1 LRGSAFSELIDRQP
15 MARAWP
21 RATAPHL
28 ACNQLLEEKRM
39 VKQTR
44 FSIWFLAVVVL
55 LLALFAGCGGDDD
68 DGDGHGDK
76 TEKRKPV
83 AGTFVG
89 RIPETEAFVSVVA
102 SPPAEGRDKRD
113 VTVFVCDARRVCE
126 LFSGSAAGNRFT
138 ATSDGNGEAEGT
150 LSGKAATGSVELPDG
165 ETVRYRAGA
174 APATAGVY
182 DLTVSAAGKLRGASA
197 AGVALKG
204 ESTLPPPGSGSLKL
218 ADGTRRKFEVT
229 KSSAEDAAQLRAGQ
243 VRLIVLP
250 DGQMRGAGKSRRGG
264 SDFFIASA

>member
-1 LRGSAFSELIDRQP
+1 LSNRVGFCASL
-15 MARAWP
+15 
-21 RATAPHL
+21 
-28 ACNQLLEEKRM
+28 
-39 VKQTR
+39 
-44 FSIWFLAVVVL
+44 LAV

-68 DGDGHGDK
+68 DGDGDGDR
-76 TEKRKPV
+76 TEKGKPV

-89 RIPETEAFVSVVA
+89 RLGESEAFVAVVGA
-102 SPPAEGRDKRD
+102 PPAKGEKRRD
-113 VTVFVCDARRVCE
+113 VTAFVCDARRLCAW
-126 LFSGSAAGNRFT
+126 FSGSTSGNEFV
-138 ATSDGNGEAEGT
+138 AESGDVEGEAKGT

-204 ESTLPPPGSGSLKL
+204 ELSLPPPGSGSLKL
-218 ADGTRRKFEVT
+218 ADGTRLKLEVT
-229 KSSAEDAAQLRAGQ
+229 KSSGEDAAQLRAGQ

-250 DGQMRGAGKSRRGG
+250 DGQMRGAGKSRGG
-264 SDFFIASA
+264 GADFFIRSASE